1 MRYQATLKTDF
12 LTWERKLNPFRS
24 LLFTLGLACCFGG
37 LSVVQAAAPAPQE
50 SPPYSVTLTDSQ
62 EVWDLEAAPFEAWL
76 ETRQQR
82 FSAEQIAQAGPAALR
97 SSSYGYRSQP
107 AWFRL
112 KVRNLSKQT
121 LWHLRLHPRVLQAVD
136 LWVFPSADLTKP
148 EQKYT
153 FRIGYAGQNGSLRR
167 MTPTFEARMAS
178 NQEYLLVFKIQALEP
193 LDLNLFIETPDTLRQ
208 VTGRVEMLTGMY
220 VGLLLALM
228 IYTLFIYRTLKESF
242 FPHYLLFM
250 GGMAVLVPALDGV
263 PDFLVQ
269 LPRPFTDLI
278 PIATA
283 TVCFAGNQFCR
294 KFLRVEA
301 FAPRLDRFQHFLA
314 RLCAAAIVLALP
326 PFYYSFPQTV
336 GTTNDVLL
344 VSTVI
349 LIMICAVWAVRA
361 GQEQSGIFLA
371 AWVGFLLSCVLF
383 IGATY
388 GILPQGPFSRWIVKV
403 GNVVEMLVLA
413 YAISLRLKAREL
425 QGTHMLNMVR
435 VLSHDL
441 ATPMGVVMT
450 QTQVARAGGKP
461 NWDLIERAVLEQR
474 SILDFART
482 QDPIARGETPVFARA
497 TPLNEVIQSALLL
510 FEKRAWLKGV
520 TLKYEPNPLL
530 ESVQVWADATVL
542 AHSVI
547 GNALSNAVKFSRQS
561 GEIRL
566 EVSQPGDTLI
576 EIRIE
581 DDGVGM
587 AGRTV
592 RELKSK
598 GRAAHRPGTEGEPGT
613 GMGLRLIRYF
623 VEGFSG
629 SVDWKS
635 PYTRK
640 SPAGLV
646 QSQGTQVL
654 IRLKKVLE

>member
-1 MRYQATLKTDF
+1 M
-12 LTWERKLNPFRS
+12 
-24 LLFTLGLACCFGG
+24 GG
-37 LSVVQAAAPAPQE
+37 SAVAAPAAKPSPEPRQPE
-50 SPPYSVTLTDSQ
+50 ALPTEPPPYTVTLTDHQ
-62 EVWDLEAAPFEAWL
+62 EVWDLEAAPFESWL
-76 ETRQQR
+76 ETRKQHY
-82 FSAEQIAQAGPAALR
+82 SAEEIAQAPASKLR
-97 SSSYGYRSQP
+97 SSSYGYRAYP
-107 AWFRL
+107 AWFRIRV
-112 KVRNLSKQT
+112 KNQSKQT
-121 LWHLRLHPRVLQAVD
+121 HWHLRLHPRVLQAVD
-136 LWVFPSADLTKP
+136 AWVFDPKDLTHP
-148 EQKYT
+148 DQSYR

-167 MTPTFEARMAS
+167 MTPTFEAHLEPAK
-178 NQEYLLVFKIQALEP
+178 EYLLVFRVQALEP

-228 IYTLFIYRTLKESF
+228 IYTLFIYRTLKEPF

-301 FAPRLDRFQHFLA
+301 FAPRLDRFQLFLA
-314 RLCAAAIVLALP
+314 RLCAAAIVFALP
-326 PFYYSFPQTV
+326 PFYYSFPQSV
-336 GTTNDVLL
+336 GTVNDILL

-349 LIMICAVWAVRA
+349 LILICAIWAVRA
-361 GQEQSGIFLA
+361 GQEQAGIFLV

-388 GILPQGPFSRWIVKV
+388 GILPQGTFSRWIVKV
-403 GNVVEMLVLA
+403 GNVVEMLILA

-461 NWDLIERAVLEQR
+461 NWELIERAVLEQR

-482 QDPIARGETPVFARA
+482 QDPIARGETPVSARA
-497 TPLNEVIQSALLL
+497 TSLDEVIESALLL

-520 TLKYEPNPLL
+520 ILKYEPNPILVG
-530 ESVQVWADATVL
+530 VQVWADATVL

-547 GNALSNAVKFSRQS
+547 GNALSNAVKFSRQG

-587 AGRTV
+587 AGRAV
-592 RELKSK
+592 RELNAK
-598 GRAAHRPGTEGEPGT
+598 GRAAHRPGTDGEPGT

-640 SPAGLV
+640 SPAGLI